1 MIVIDGQQQE
11 MSIQNFDNLEQILV
25 KVMSGE
31 YLEDR
36 VVTDVFVNKESF
48 SEIYPHQAEDI
59 ETGGIDSVEIRTM
72 HVTDL
77 AMGITEELYKVV
89 KLMDKGAGQV
99 AELFRQAD
107 DSEALEM
114 YQDLIDVTRDFLGMV
129 GVLRDEFSLRQHDV
143 LAGCMEELSDLFSE
157 MLEVVE
163 NEDWILLSDLL
174 EYEYIPAVKKWS
186 KVIEKLRN
194 DIRANIEAAA

>member
-1 MIVIDGQQQE
+1 MIVIDGQQQDAQ
-11 MSIQNFDNLEQILV
+11 ITNFENLEDLLV
-25 KVMSGE
+25 KVLDTD
-31 YLEDR
+31 YLDDR
-36 VVTDVFVNKESF
+36 VVTDVLVNDETF

-59 ETGGIDSVEIRTM
+59 ETAEIQKVEIRT
-72 HVTDL
+72 TDV
-77 AMGITEELYKVV
+77 ASMARSIIEELYKVV
-89 KLMDKGAGQV
+89 NLMDEGAQQV

-129 GVLRDEFSLRQHDV
+129 GVLRDEFSLKEHQVIVDNINQ
-143 LAGCMEELSDLFSE
+143 LSELFSE

-174 EYEYIPAVKKWS
+174 EFEFIPAVKRWREVLDTLRGDVS
-186 KVIEKLRN
+186 K
-194 DIRANIEAAA
+194 AA